1 MVEHPQ
7 HVNVLRAEL
16 KILPRTELGDYQ
28 PPDLAELKHLN
39 GVINEALRLFP
50 PVPSA
55 LPRVTPLEGLTI
67 DGTFIPGNTTLY
79 CPQYVLGRST
89 MNSFSNFRFI
99 SLTYSFD

>member
-7 HVNVLRAEL
+7 HVNVLRTEF
-16 KILPRTELGDYQ
+16 KNLPRTDLGDYQ

-55 LPRVTPLEGLTI
+55 LPRVIPPEGLTI

-89 MNSFSNFRFI
+89 MNSFSNFKFN
-99 SLTYSFD
+99 SLTYSLD